1 MSSIG
6 EVLPGDLRRVHQ
18 RRAGDNCGP
27 VLVVVEHGYVHL
39 LAESLLDL
47 EALGRLD
54 VLEVYA
60 AEGRFH
66 RLHRLTERVDLL
78 DIELDVEHVDVGE
91 ALEQHTLPLHDGLRR
106 RRADVA
112 ETEDGR
118 PVRDDRD
125 EVSLRR
131 TLEHRFWLCGDVAT
145 RPGGSRR

>member
-1 MSSIG
+1 
-6 EVLPGDLRRVHQ
+6 
-18 RRAGDNCGP
+18 

-91 ALEQHTLPLHDGLRR
+91 ALEQHTFP
-106 RRADVA
+106 
-112 ETEDGR
+112 
-118 PVRDDRD
+118 P
-125 EVSLRR
+125 
-131 TLEHRFWLCGDVAT
+131 
-145 RPGGSRR
+145 